1 MLLRLKVMLE
11 ERGSKADIQVDGG
24 VSAANLREVLDAGAN
39 IIVAGSAVFGGDIEG
54 KTRALMSVLDEYNQ
68 R

>member
-1 MLLRLKVMLE
+1 MAKDDDLFRQVMEDVTETLT
-11 ERGSKADIQVDGG
+11 
-24 VSAANLREVLDAGAN
+24 ANLREVLDAGAN